1 MRDCKQNRVERLG
14 NERLLTELSR
24 NTIYI
29 YLYVK
34 LHDSLL
40 ACTVALAIVGV
51 TQPLE
56 NTFFYQNKLV
66 SLPDWRIIVLRTKWR
81 CFVKFFTNILPVID
95 WTTWT
100 SLWDEIINS
109 ISFFKPFHVI
119 KCFIHC
125 FLNQSVLWVLRFV
138 LMKKNVRCVVFRSC
152 SFI

>member
-34 LHDSLL
+34 LHDSRL

-56 NTFFYQNKLV
+56 KTFFLSK
-66 SLPDWRIIVLRTKWR
+66 
-81 CFVKFFTNILPVID
+81 
-95 WTTWT
+95 
-100 SLWDEIINS
+100 
-109 ISFFKPFHVI
+109 
-119 KCFIHC
+119 
-125 FLNQSVLWVLRFV
+125 
-138 LMKKNVRCVVFRSC
+138 
-152 SFI
+152 